1 MKLRIHDSVDEF
13 CSVALDIYRRDPIS
27 ANPELA
33 MLRAGLADLDPA
45 PLLATVWDGQQPIGA
60 ALQKPKFP
68 LLCGGLPSASLDH
81 VVAQLID
88 LGIHLTGILGPA
100 ATAATLAAAWCSATG
115 TVSTVTMNQRL
126 YRLETLRPPTRVAG
140 HARSAGDGDIDL
152 LAEWVVLFLQEAF
165 RDTPDGAATTRSV
178 QAGRARG
185 DEFVLWTLAS
195 GPVSLAAVRPPVAG
209 VSRIGPVYTPNAERG
224 RGYGSAV
231 TAAAALWAL
240 EHGADDVLLFTD
252 LANPISNTIYQR
264 IGFQPFIDYDR
275 IDFT

>member
-1 MKLRIHDSVDEF
+1 MKLRIHDTVDEF

-33 MLRAGLADLDPA
+33 MLRAGLADLNPA

-68 LLCGGLPSASLDH
+68 LLCGGLPPATLDH
-81 VVAQLID
+81 VVAELID
-88 LGIHLTGILGPA
+88 LGIHLTGIQGPA
-100 ATAATLAAAWCSATG
+100 ATAATLAAAWCSATR

-140 HARSAGDGDIDL
+140 HARPASACDIDL
-152 LAEWVVLFLQEAF
+152 LAEWVVLFVQEAF
-165 RDTPDGAATTRSV
+165 GDAPDRAATTRSV

-185 DEFVLWTLAS
+185 DEFVLWTLPG

-231 TAAAALWAL
+231 TAASALWCPM
-240 EHGADDVLLFTD
+240 GARARRRRRGAFHRPGQPD
-252 LANPISNTIYQR
+252 LQHHLPTHRLSAVHR
-264 IGFQPFIDYDR
+264 L
-275 IDFT
+275 